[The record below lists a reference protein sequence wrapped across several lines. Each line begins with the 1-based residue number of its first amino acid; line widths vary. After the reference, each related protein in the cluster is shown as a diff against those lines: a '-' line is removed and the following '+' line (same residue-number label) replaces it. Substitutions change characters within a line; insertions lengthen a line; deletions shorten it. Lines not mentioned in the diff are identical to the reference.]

1 LKLGYLR
8 IGKKE
13 GICIRKSGGR
23 GCGNCKTTAN
33 GLTTIWLH
41 DLLTITGLPPLR
53 LLQLWSI
60 VGQQQPVAGYIMKS
74 EGGKGKEE
82 VQHL

>member
-1 LKLGYLR
+1 MN
-8 IGKKE
+8 KK
-13 GICIRKSGGR
+13 IRGR
-23 GCGNCKTTAN
+23 GGNCKTTSN

-60 VGQQQPVAGYIMKS
+60 VGQQAASCRLHNEKRAG
-74 EGGKGKEE
+74 GGKEE

>member
-1 LKLGYLR
+1 MN
-8 IGKKE
+8 KK
-13 GICIRKSGGR
+13 IRGR
-23 GCGNCKTTAN
+23 GGNCKTTAN

-74 EGGKGKEE
+74 EGGGGKEE